1 MSNIAKGEKR
11 LIVNV
16 AGSLNYPMEKCMSL
30 LDMSNKMLVVPT
42 KNCVYS
48 YVPKQRWSNI
58 TVYPIFSIFNH
69 CFGNELTFWSLHS
82 SSDPEALYLMMKQCF
97 LKSHLPNRTC
107 RSKPKYTPRRA
118 PAPCPF
124 FLDYYKRTIE
134 TMYYQHVEI
143 YLSLAAPLGDR
154 HKSLIHPRD
163 NNYVILIPRWSR
175 FRKDN
180 LS

>member
-1 MSNIAKGEKR
+1 MHVTVGHVKQDACCANQELCIFIRTKTAVEQYNRISHILNFQSLFREWIDF
-11 LIVNV
+11 LI
-16 AGSLNYPMEKCMSL
+16 SPQLK
-30 LDMSNKMLVVPT
+30 
-42 KNCVYS
+42 
-48 YVPKQRWSNI
+48 WSRRA
-58 TVYPIFSIFNH
+58 
-69 CFGNELTFWSLHS
+69 ES
-82 SSDPEALYLMMKQCF
+82 SALYLMMKQCF

-107 RSKPKYTPRRA
+107 RSKPKYTPHRA